1 MKPIMEKITNRTLLP
16 LFYLILSSSLLLLIN
31 PFKLIWIDEFLQFAF
46 GSLINFDEL
55 FQVIQ
60 NSANGINHNQTGA
73 YSFFNFILIKYFG
86 VGIFTLRGPSYLA
99 GIFLIIILLSYFKS
113 RSEISIFVKIGSF
126 YFVLSYYSI
135 FQFFSEAR
143 PYFIFAT
150 CAVGFFIHLYSKF
163 TYDIEF
169 NKIFYSSV
177 VVGSI
182 FHPYFIV
189 YLAYFSVI
197 FLSLFYF
204 NQKIKKILKSI
215 LISITISFLINLFL
229 FFNVWGNS
237 NYNFEDFNPFETI
250 SGKINLI
257 PLFFA
262 GNLSP
267 ITLGQFNA
275 SSFGLFAS
283 YISVFIFSIFSLA
296 MIIAIYIC
304 RNNSI
309 IRVNLLLILFTLMLS
324 LIITLISVYFN
335 YWIIT
340 RQWIGSLIIITICV
354 INIIIELMTNLPSRA
369 LKLLIMCSMCFLF
382 LSQNIHYI
390 YVNYTN
396 YSLRDNQTS
405 KSTFSQVSIAL
416 THDDYVSL
424 SNRNL
429 IEGGK
434 IYPQFRNFYLPY
446 LDQNYNRE

>member
-1 MKPIMEKITNRTLLP
+1 MKKLTDFTSLP
-16 LFYLILSSSLLLLIN
+16 LYYLILTSSLLLLIN
-31 PFKLIWIDEFLQFAF
+31 PFKMIWIDEFLQFAF
-46 GSLINFDEL
+46 GSLINLDEL
-55 FQVIQ
+55 IQVVQ

-73 YSFFNFILIKYFG
+73 YSFLNFTLIKYFG
-86 VGIFTLRGPSYLA
+86 VSFLTLRGPSYLA

-113 RSEISIFVKIGSF
+113 RSDISTYIKFGCFFFI
-126 YFVLSYYSI
+126 LSYYSI

-143 PYFIFAT
+143 PYFIFAACT
-150 CAVGFFIHLYSKF
+150 AGFFIHLYSKF

-177 VVGSI
+177 IVGSI
-182 FHPYFIV
+182 FHPYFII
-189 YLAYFSVI
+189 YLAYFSLI
-197 FLSLFYF
+197 FVSLFYF
-204 NQKIKKILKSI
+204 NHKIKKIVKSI
-215 LISITISFLINLFL
+215 LISNTISFVINLFL
-229 FFNVWGNS
+229 FFTVWGNS
-237 NYNFEDFNPFETI
+237 DYNFKDFNPFETI
-250 SGKINLI
+250 GGRINLI

-267 ITLGQFNA
+267 VTLGQFNA

-283 YISVFIFSIFSLA
+283 YMSVLIFVIFSLA

-309 IRVNLLLILFTLMLS
+309 LRVNLLLILFTLMLS
-324 LIITLISVYFN
+324 LFITVISVYFN

-369 LKLLIMCSMCFLF
+369 LKLLIMGSMCSLF
-382 LSQNIHYI
+382 LSQNIYYI

-405 KSTFSQVSIAL
+405 KYNSTQVSVAL

-446 LDQNYNRE
+446 LDRNYNRE

>member
-31 PFKLIWIDEFLQFAF
+31 PFKMIWIDEFLQFAF

-55 FQVIQ
+55 LQVIQ

-73 YSFFNFILIKYFG
+73 YSFLNFILIKYFG

-113 RSEISIFVKIGSF
+113 RSEISRYVKIGIF

-177 VVGSI
+177 VIGSI
-182 FHPYFIV
+182 FHPYFII
-189 YLAYFSVI
+189 YLAYFSFI

-204 NQKIKKILKSI
+204 NHKIKKILKPI
-215 LISITISFLINLFL
+215 LISNTISFVINLFL
-229 FFNVWGNS
+229 FLTVWGNS

-250 SGKINLI
+250 GGIINLI

-267 ITLGQFNA
+267 VTLGQFNA

-283 YISVFIFSIFSLA
+283 YISVFIFVIFSLA

-309 IRVNLLLILFTLMLS
+309 IRVNLLLILFTLVLS
-324 LIITLISVYFN
+324 LIITVISVYFN

-354 INIIIELMTNLPSRA
+354 INIIIELMSDLPSRA
-369 LKLLIMCSMCFLF
+369 LKLLIVGSMCSLF
-382 LSQNIHYI
+382 LSQNTHYI

-405 KSTFSQVSIAL
+405 KSTFSQVSVAL

-434 IYPQFRNFYLPY
+434 IYPQFRNFYFPY
-446 LDQNYNRE
+446 LDKNYNRG

>member
-1 MKPIMEKITNRTLLP
+1 MKRIMEKLTNRTLLP

-31 PFKLIWIDEFLQFAF
+31 PFKMIWIDEFLQFAF
-46 GSLINFDEL
+46 GSLMNFDEL
-55 FQVIQ
+55 LQVIQ

-73 YSFFNFILIKYFG
+73 YSFLNFTLIKYFG
-86 VGIFTLRGPSYLA
+86 VSFLTLRGPSYLA
-99 GIFLIIILLSYFKS
+99 GIFLIIILSSYFKS
-113 RSEISIFVKIGSF
+113 RSDISTYIKFGCFFFI
-126 YFVLSYYSI
+126 LSYYSI

-143 PYFIFAT
+143 PYFVFAACT
-150 CAVGFFIHLYSKF
+150 AGFFIHLYSKF

-177 VVGSI
+177 IVGSI
-182 FHPYFIV
+182 FHPYFII
-189 YLAYFSVI
+189 YLAYFSLI
-197 FLSLFYF
+197 FVSLFYF
-204 NQKIKKILKSI
+204 NHKIKKIVKSI
-215 LISITISFLINLFL
+215 LISNTISFVINLFL
-229 FFNVWGNS
+229 FFTVWGNS
-237 NYNFEDFNPFETI
+237 DYNFKDFNPFETI
-250 SGKINLI
+250 GGRINLI

-267 ITLGQFNA
+267 VTLGQFNA

-283 YISVFIFSIFSLA
+283 YMSVLIFLIFSLA

-304 RNNSI
+304 RNNFI
-309 IRVNLLLILFTLMLS
+309 LRVNLLLILFTLMLS
-324 LIITLISVYFN
+324 LFITVISVYSN

-354 INIIIELMTNLPSRA
+354 INIIIELMSDLPSRA
-369 LKLLIMCSMCFLF
+369 LKLLIMGSMCSLF

-405 KSTFSQVSIAL
+405 KYNSTQVSVAL

-446 LDQNYNRE
+446 LDKNYNRE